1 MSAINYSEL
10 DYKRPRSTYTYPGW
24 AVGIGWTLA
33 ASSAVWIPLVGFYKW
48 IKYGMSMEVRLKLNN
63 NCTSNHKRYDTDA

>member
-48 IKYGMSMEVRLKLNN
+48 IKHGMSMEVRL
-63 NCTSNHKRYDTDA
+63 